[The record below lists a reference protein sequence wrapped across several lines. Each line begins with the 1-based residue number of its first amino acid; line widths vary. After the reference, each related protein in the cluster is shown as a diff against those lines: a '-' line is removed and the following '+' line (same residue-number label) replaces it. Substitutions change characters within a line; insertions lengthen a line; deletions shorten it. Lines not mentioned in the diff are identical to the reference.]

1 MSCIELVDEIARRL
15 HDIIQQQ
22 PNITMLETED
32 FGWENYR
39 YTSPAFRLAHIE
51 IFNQSNFLVV
61 HCCVFPHV
69 SDPSPIFGFDVIA
82 GENKI
87 TGVFMDLS
95 PVALEPQPFINI
107 SVEKARDK
115 PEWGDIFSP
124 YWLACRPNEQ
134 EMIMIGYKAGELLTS
149 YFNTLGKIGDPVIVI
164 DKQNYYCR
172 QQQQN
177 PYTRRALVNL
187 IGSDRADYFMKKI
200 LFPCI

>member
-1 MSCIELVDEIARRL
+1 MSCIELVDGVARRL
-15 HDIIQQQ
+15 HDIIKQQ
-22 PNITMLETED
+22 PNITLLETED

-39 YTSPAFRLAHIE
+39 YTSPAFRLAHLE

-107 SVEKARDK
+107 SVEKARDL

-134 EMIMIGYKAGELLTS
+134 EMIMIGYKAGEILTN
-149 YFNTLGKIGDPVIVI
+149 YLQTLGQSGNI
-164 DKQNYYCR
+164 DEIRQKQNYYCL
-172 QQQQN
+172 QQQKN
-177 PYTRRALVNL
+177 PHTKRALVNL
-187 IGSDRADYFMKKI
+187 VGSDRADYFMKEI
-200 LFPCI
+200 LFPCT